1 MTTRPSVRQMVSEW
15 TDILEPLGLALH
27 KTEEPGRSRVLFTC
41 VVKAFLDVAAGTHA
55 TAASKTMQ
63 RPSTGMGHWSLH
75 LHGSRILGNIVHF
88 SLLLPLHS
96 VPLPRKRSGLGG
108 GCLLTY
114 GASVDSC
121 CFCLHHSGFP
131 GIPACSKVM
140 PACTVGHW
148 HTASG
153 PVRQWQ
159 KFFEPWNGTGFFELD
174 LIQRASQLGIDFV
187 GSEVLRA
194 LATRLLRIDTARR
207 GIGSRTPDLKKLLG
221 HCCDVAN
228 ENTSERGRG
237 VFVRIFLA

>member
-75 LHGSRILGNIVHF
+75 LHGSRISGNIVHF
-88 SLLLPLHS
+88 SHCATATSSPATS
-96 VPLPRKRSGLGG
+96 KTVKSGRK
-108 GCLLTY
+108 CLLTY

-140 PACTVGHW
+140 PACTVGQW

-153 PVRQWQ
+153 PMRQWQ
-159 KFFEPWNGTGFFELD
+159 KLFEPWNRTGFFELD
-174 LIQRASQLGIDFV
+174 LIQRASQHGIDFV
-187 GSEVLRA
+187 GSEVRRA
-194 LATRLLRIDTARR
+194 LATSRLL
-207 GIGSRTPDLKKLLG
+207 
-221 HCCDVAN
+221 
-228 ENTSERGRG
+228 
-237 VFVRIFLA
+237 